1 MGVSS
6 LLRLYLYRRSVSAF
20 LWLWTALT
28 FFVALAMIW
37 SAGYVWFRW
46 LLAVAVFG
54 NVAILMVLN
63 LAIDALRRYRDYL
76 RWKADLFWNWR
87 MLGFQCVCGM
97 AIGYLL
103 LFREEYIWLVPP
115 LMCGSAAYMWDVAP
129 ALSRLGRSVSFG
141 GPARPSVADIG
152 LLKSVGKR
160 LGFDVTGEELHGG
173 NTGTSMIR

>member
-1 MGVSS
+1 MGVNS
-6 LLRLYLYRRSVSAF
+6 LLRLYLYRQSLSAF

-76 RWKADLFWNWR
+76 RWKVDPFWNWR
-87 MLGFQCVCGM
+87 MLGFR
-97 AIGYLL
+97 A
-103 LFREEYIWLVPP
+103 
-115 LMCGSAAYMWDVAP
+115 
-129 ALSRLGRSVSFG
+129 
-141 GPARPSVADIG
+141 
-152 LLKSVGKR
+152 
-160 LGFDVTGEELHGG
+160 
-173 NTGTSMIR
+173 